1 MGDKVAMNP
10 LRASSKLWVSSKFS
24 FCLKDCCS
32 AFVDSVAAFGARMDS
47 GSGEYVVTGRFA
59 ISSQGG
65 VGYRVPTA
73 TQVQKMSDEPRTS
86 DRLQYVIGTLISIVL
101 LAGYLVLSGDQEEIS
116 TVAET
121 KLQDVSVE
129 KKDPREAKQAEEQY

>member
-24 FCLKDCCS
+24 LFLKDCCS

-101 LAGYLVLSGDQEEIS
+101 LAGYLVLGGDQEEKS

-121 KLQDVSVE
+121 RLQDVSVE